1 MEVISRTVVRIAS
14 SSDEGNP
21 EISVQVIIVTMMMII
36 MMMMMQR

>member
-21 EISVQVIIVTMMMII
+21 EISVQVIILII
-36 MMMMMQR
+36 MMMMMQQ